1 MTANHS
7 FASWDIWRF
16 VLSLVSQLSLN
27 ISQLKITEEKIGKR
41 FFFPPDFE
49 VKTISWTSLIKMTE
63 IQMRHKSSDC

>member
-27 ISQLKITEEKIGKR
+27 ISQLKITEEKIGER
-41 FFFPPDFE
+41 FFSP
-49 VKTISWTSLIKMTE
+49 LIL
-63 IQMRHKSSDC
+63 KSKQFLGHL